1 LAELVKIDPK
11 SIGVGQYQH
20 DVEQKMLKSSLDT
33 VVESCVNRVGVELN
47 TASKHLLSYVSGL
60 GPVLAQN
67 IINYRNENGIFKS
80 RSELKKVPRLGDKAF
95 EQSAG
100 FLRIHG
106 AKNQLDNSAVHPES
120 YDLVHKI
127 AKDLNVTI
135 DDLINNETLRKSID
149 LKKYCSNVIG
159 LPTLNDI
166 MNELAKPGRDPR
178 EQLESFEFG
187 NVHKIED
194 LSVGLVLPG
203 IVTNIT
209 AFGCFVDIGVH
220 QDGLLHISNMVNRF
234 IKDPNEV
241 VTVHQ
246 KVKVKVVELD
256 IIRKRIGLSMK
267 EV

>member
-1 LAELVKIDPK
+1 
-11 SIGVGQYQH
+11 
-20 DVEQKMLKSSLDT
+20 
-33 VVESCVNRVGVELN
+33 
-47 TASKHLLSYVSGL
+47 
-60 GPVLAQN
+60 
-67 IINYRNENGIFKS
+67 
-80 RSELKKVPRLGDKAF
+80 
-95 EQSAG
+95 
-100 FLRIHG
+100 
-106 AKNQLDNSAVHPES
+106 
-120 YDLVHKI
+120 
-127 AKDLNVTI
+127 
-135 DDLINNETLRKSID
+135 
-149 LKKYCSNVIG
+149 
-159 LPTLNDI
+159 